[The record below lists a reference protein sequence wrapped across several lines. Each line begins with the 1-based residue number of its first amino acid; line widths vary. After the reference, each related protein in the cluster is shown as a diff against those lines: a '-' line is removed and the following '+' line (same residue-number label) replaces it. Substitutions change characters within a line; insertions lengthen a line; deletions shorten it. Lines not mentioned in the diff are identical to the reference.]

1 MGNSYWKIQGDE
13 NDPAARGQVLKLK
26 HRPASAKAPTGP
38 VARFMQC
45 AGGHEVTAALSDH
58 VNRIGAK
65 SVFNTKQQLRFSFR
79 NG

>member
-1 MGNSYWKIQGDE
+1 
-13 NDPAARGQVLKLK
+13 VLKLK

-45 AGGHEVTAALSDH
+45 ASGHEVTAALSDH

-65 SVFNTKQQLRFSFR
+65 LVSTQKSSLVFSFR